1 MVVCDVNRKGFAS
14 LPVQCAMKYILTI
27 LTIFFIENLLAAQTR
42 TDTLSVRL
50 ELERIFD
57 RDQKTRATGDSVAF
71 MGLIDSTNQVRVKAI
86 IQKYGWPGI
95 SFVGKKANQAVFL
108 VIQHSPLVVM
118 MEFIEPFRKSVAA
131 GESRAVDLALM
142 EDRIRMR
149 MGKPQIYGSQVRT
162 NKISG
167 LDEFYPIEDEI
178 HVNERRKKI
187 GLEPLEEY
195 AKRFGMTYELP
206 KK

>member
-1 MVVCDVNRKGFAS
+1 
-14 LPVQCAMKYILTI
+14 MKYVL
-27 LTIFFIENLLAAQTR
+27 LVLIFFSIENFLAAQTR
-42 TDTLSVRL
+42 IDTAGIRV

-57 RDQKTRATGDSVAF
+57 RDQKTRANGDSVGF
-71 MGLIDSTNQVRVKAI
+71 IRFIDSTNQIRVKAI
-86 IQKYGWPGI
+86 IQTYGWPGI
-95 SFVGKKANQAVFL
+95 PFVGKKANQAVFL
-108 VIQHSPLVVM
+108 VIQHSPLVMM

-131 GESRAVDLALM
+131 GESGAADLALM

-167 LDEFYPIEDEI
+167 LDEFYQIEDEI
-178 HVNERRKKI
+178 HVNERRNKI

-195 AKRFGMTYELP
+195 ARRFGMTYQLP

>member
-1 MVVCDVNRKGFAS
+1 
-14 LPVQCAMKYILTI
+14 MKK
-27 LTIFFIENLLAAQTR
+27 IFVLWICLATGNFLAAQSR
-42 TDTLSVRL
+42 TDTIAVRR
-50 ELERIFD
+50 ELEQIFD
-57 RDQKTRATGDSVAF
+57 RDQKTRANGDSVAF
-71 MGLIDSTNQVRVKAI
+71 IRLIDSTNQVRVKAL

-108 VIQHSPLVVM
+108 VIQHAQLGMM
-118 MEFIEPFRKSVAA
+118 MEFIEQFRKSVEE

-149 MGKPQIYGSQVRT
+149 MGKPQLYGSQVRT

>member
-1 MVVCDVNRKGFAS
+1 
-14 LPVQCAMKYILTI
+14 MKFILTI
-27 LTIFFIENLLAAQTR
+27 LIIFFTENFLAAQTR

-71 MGLIDSTNQVRVKAI
+71 IGLIDSTNQVRVKAI

-95 SFVGKKANQAVFL
+95 SFVGRKANQAVFL
-108 VIQHSPLVVM
+108 VIQHSSLVMM

-131 GESRAVDLALM
+131 GESRAADLALM

-195 AKRFGMTYELP
+195 ARRFGMTYQLP